1 MATSRHWRKLRTL
14 LFRLAA
20 WPLVS
25 RVAMLS
31 WRRLRP
37 FGSVKPAGD
46 ELFPSL
52 GTPIVR
58 AHWHDY
64 LNRHRADIRGRC
76 LEIGTTVTIRR
87 FGGDAVTQADA
98 VDLTAHSSEV
108 TLVADLIDAD
118 HLEGAQF
125 DCFVNQFTTH
135 VIHNVPSAL
144 YHSIRLLKPGGVLLV
159 NFICTTGILAQGMDM
174 GTGAR
179 LHQYWWFTPLHVQHL
194 FTTLGLS
201 QQDWSLTG
209 YGNAFSRSAWLMN
222 LPAEFLTRRELE
234 TQDPMHPIMLC
245 ARVVRPLDWSPEKPP
260 RLPVWL
266 PAA

>member
-1 MATSRHWRKLRTL
+1 MPQTGRL
-14 LFRLAA
+14 LFRLATL
-20 WPLVS
+20 PLV
-25 RVAMLS
+25 RHIVMPS

-37 FGSVKPAGD
+37 FGSVKPKGD

-64 LNRHRADIRGRC
+64 LKRHQTDIHGRC
-76 LEIGTTVTIRR
+76 LEIGTTKTIRR
-87 FGGDAVTQADA
+87 FGGDRVTKADA
-98 VDLTAHSSEV
+98 VDLTAHSPEV
-108 TLVADLIDAD
+108 TLVADLMAAD
-118 HLEGAQF
+118 YLEGAQF

-135 VIHNVPSAL
+135 VIHDVTSAL

-159 NFICTTGILAQGMDM
+159 NFICTTGILARGMDM

-194 FTTLGLS
+194 FTSLGLTR
-201 QQDWSLTG
+201 QDWDMTG
-209 YGNAFSRSAWLMN
+209 YGNVFSRSAWLMN

-260 RLPVWL
+260 CLPVWL
-266 PAA
+266 PSA